1 MPLTT
6 LTDSELRAA
15 FWSAQRT
22 ALATV
27 SSNDAAYQA
36 AVATKAAIVSEQRA
50 RFNARSLARD
60 ARVATLLGR

>member
-1 MPLTT
+1 M
-6 LTDSELRAA
+6 DVSK
-15 FWSAQRT
+15 
-22 ALATV
+22 LATLGWTARIALREGLEKTY
-27 SSNDAAYQA
+27 AAYQA